1 MRWGRIVSTD
11 RTIDKVD
18 STMADIQE
26 QTQLANEVS
35 EAISTSAYN
44 GVELDD
50 VRPLFHY
57 PTFALTSSSR
67 SCIQEELRKELEEME
82 DETLNE
88 RLREAEHV
96 PIHHPA
102 GAARESLAL
111 SPSLGVHVLTADA
124 CFVFDSIRGA
134 CAQRRRRRRR
144 RRTTRRRSS
153 GSCNE
158 RWRCERVY
166 MGRVVPDRPTR
177 SAPAQVLVSPSRLY
191 AAIYTYRRPHCRP
204 PSSIQSSIPNYRLS
218 LS

>member
-1 MRWGRIVSTD
+1 
-11 RTIDKVD
+11 
-18 STMADIQE
+18 
-26 QTQLANEVS
+26 
-35 EAISTSAYN
+35 
-44 GVELDD
+44 
-50 VRPLFHY
+50 
-57 PTFALTSSSR
+57 
-67 SCIQEELRKELEEME
+67 ME

-111 SPSLGVHVLTADA
+111 SPSLCDYVLTADA
-124 CFVFDSIRGA
+124 WFVFESIRGA

-177 SAPAQVLVSPSRLY
+177 SAPAQVLVSPSRLALPY
-191 AAIYTYRRPHCRP
+191 HLYVPP
-204 PSSIQSSIPNYRLS
+204 PPLPSSVLDTILDPQLLSIAFLGLYLSSRSYICHF
-218 LS
+218 